1 MTRVTLNAMARR
13 LGYVV
18 PPGAGDVV
26 ALGFRDGERFAFT
39 IDRHGVTGLWP
50 QDDTTGKAVKHQM
63 ERQPGEQTDQDQT
76 EEQQQD
82 EQQPT
87 REDEQTG

>member
-1 MTRVTLNAMARR
+1 VKRVTLNAMARR

-50 QDDTTGKAVKHQM
+50 QDTTGKAVIQM
-63 ERQPGEQTDQDQT
+63 SDDPKEPEKDKDPDSPK
-76 EEQQQD
+76 E
-82 EQQPT
+82 P
-87 REDEQTG
+87 EDERGKDPQAP